1 MKIYGWGK
9 FPTVAAELFAPIDR
23 TALQEFIAEEQ
34 NRSFICRGAGRSYGD
49 SSLAETIVS
58 SRFLDSFAE
67 FNSADAIV
75 DCGAGVILGDILK
88 LAIPKGLFLP
98 VLPGTKT
105 VSVGGAIAA
114 DIHGKNHHIDGCFS
128 NFVIS
133 FNLLLASGEVIQ
145 CSQVKNTELF
155 RATCGGMGLT
165 GVILS
170 ARIQLEK
177 VSSVTINQRSLVAS
191 DLDSCLDI
199 LDAHNESKY
208 SVAWVDCLARKRS
221 LGRSIVYL
229 GEHGDDD
236 NLQVRIRR
244 SLSVPISTPSFLLN
258 KYTMKAF
265 NSSYF
270 AIKGKNVDSR
280 PMAYDSYFSPLDI
293 IRNWNRLYGAK
304 GFLQYQFV
312 VPTEAGKA
320 GLREVLTE
328 VNSAG
333 KGSFLAVLKRFGCAN
348 ENLLS
353 FPIEG
358 YTLALDFKYE
368 QNLMPLLSK
377 LDKIV
382 LANNGRI
389 YLAKDAR
396 MDSATF
402 KASYPKW
409 EAFCELKRKIDPESR
424 FRSLQSN
431 RLGITAETTQ

>member
-1 MKIYGWGK
+1 MEIYGWGK

-34 NRSFICRGAGRSYGD
+34 NRPIICRGAGRSYGD

-75 DCGAGVILGDILK
+75 DCGAGVTLGDILK

-208 SVAWVDCLARKRS
+208 SVAWVDCLASKQS

-244 SLSVPISTPSFLLN
+244 SLSVPFSTPSFLLN

-280 PMAYDSYFSPLDI
+280 PVAYDSYFFPLDI

-328 VNSAG
+328 VNSVG

-382 LANNGRI
+382 LAYNGRI

-402 KASYPKW
+402 KASFPKW
-409 EAFCELKRKIDPESR
+409 EAFCELKRKIDPKSR
-424 FRSLQSN
+424 FCSLQSN

>member
-1 MKIYGWGK
+1 MGKI
-9 FPTVAAELFAPIDR
+9 F
-23 TALQEFIAEEQ
+23 LQWPQ
-34 NRSFICRGAGRSYGD
+34 NCLHQSIGQPCKNSLPKNRIGRSFVVAPGRSYGD

-75 DCGAGVILGDILK
+75 DCGAGVTLGDILK

-208 SVAWVDCLARKRS
+208 SVAWVDCLASKQS

-244 SLSVPISTPSFLLN
+244 SLSVPFSTPSFLLN

-280 PMAYDSYFSPLDI
+280 PVAYDFLFFSF
-293 IRNWNRLYGAK
+293 RY
-304 GFLQYQFV
+304 Y
-312 VPTEAGKA
+312 
-320 GLREVLTE
+320 
-328 VNSAG
+328 
-333 KGSFLAVLKRFGCAN
+333 
-348 ENLLS
+348 
-353 FPIEG
+353 
-358 YTLALDFKYE
+358 
-368 QNLMPLLSK
+368 SK
-377 LDKIV
+377 LEPLIW
-382 LANNGRI
+382 
-389 YLAKDAR
+389 
-396 MDSATF
+396 S
-402 KASYPKW
+402 
-409 EAFCELKRKIDPESR
+409 KRLPAVSICG
-424 FRSLQSN
+424 SN
-431 RLGITAETTQ
+431 RSWESWTKRSANRS

>member
-1 MKIYGWGK
+1 MKVYGWGR
-9 FPTVAAELFAPIDR
+9 FPVVAAESFAPVD
-23 TALQEFIAEEQ
+23 TATLQEIIADKQ
-34 NRSFICRGAGRSYGD
+34 NRAIICRGAGRSYGD

-67 FNSADAIV
+67 FNSAEAII

-88 LAIPKGLFLP
+88 LAIPKGLFLS

-133 FNLLLASGEVIQ
+133 FNLLLASGEVVQ
-145 CSQVKNTELF
+145 CSHTENTELF
-155 RATCGGMGLT
+155 QATCGGMGLT

-170 ARIQLEK
+170 ARIQLKEI
-177 VSSVTINQRSLVAS
+177 SSVTINQRSIVAS
-191 DLDSCLDI
+191 DLDNCLDI
-199 LDAHNESKY
+199 LDEHNESKY
-208 SVAWVDCLARKRS
+208 SVAWIDCLAGKQS

-236 NLQVRIRR
+236 NLQVKTRR
-244 SLSVPISTPSFLLN
+244 GPSVPFSTPSFLLN

-270 AIKGKNVDSR
+270 AMRGKNVDSR
-280 PMAYDSYFSPLDI
+280 AVTYDSYFFPLDN

-304 GFLQYQFV
+304 GFLQYQLV
-312 VPTEAGKA
+312 IPTEFGKA
-320 GLREVLTE
+320 GLREVLSE

-358 YTLALDFKYE
+358 YTLALDFKYD
-368 QNLMPLLSK
+368 QNLMPLLGK

-389 YLAKDAR
+389 YLAKDAL
-396 MDSATF
+396 MDATTF

-409 EAFCELKRKIDPESR
+409 EAFCELKKKVDPDNR

-431 RLGITAETTQ
+431 RLGITAETAQ

>member
-1 MKIYGWGK
+1 
-9 FPTVAAELFAPIDR
+9 
-23 TALQEFIAEEQ
+23 
-34 NRSFICRGAGRSYGD
+34 
-49 SSLAETIVS
+49 
-58 SRFLDSFAE
+58 
-67 FNSADAIV
+67 
-75 DCGAGVILGDILK
+75 
-88 LAIPKGLFLP
+88 
-98 VLPGTKT
+98 
-105 VSVGGAIAA
+105 
-114 DIHGKNHHIDGCFS
+114 
-128 NFVIS
+128 
-133 FNLLLASGEVIQ
+133 
-145 CSQVKNTELF
+145 
-155 RATCGGMGLT
+155 
-165 GVILS
+165 
-170 ARIQLEK
+170 
-177 VSSVTINQRSLVAS
+177 
-191 DLDSCLDI
+191 
-199 LDAHNESKY
+199 
-208 SVAWVDCLARKRS
+208 
-221 LGRSIVYL
+221 
-229 GEHGDDD
+229 
-236 NLQVRIRR
+236 
-244 SLSVPISTPSFLLN
+244 
-258 KYTMKAF
+258 MKAF

-280 PMAYDSYFSPLDI
+280 PVAYDSYFFPLDI

-368 QNLMPLLSK
+368 QNSMPLLSK

-382 LANNGRI
+382 LAYNGRI

-409 EAFCELKRKIDPESR
+409 EAFCELKRKIDPKSR
-424 FRSLQSN
+424 FCSLQSN